1 MKKSKEFTSALFVLL
16 LFVVGLT
23 TQTGC
28 ASSGNKKP
36 ILYVDQSNFIPA
48 DIPSQFLDRYYFLVD
63 KEKKEF
69 KKLLTDEDRQVFIDK
84 FWLERD
90 TDSMTPE
97 NEYKEKIDERIDDIS
112 NERFFGTLGTAGLLF
127 RSNRGFR
134 GDMAKVYL
142 LHGEPDAMDILEGRS
157 FVDLMLWLYI
167 NPENGNVLYAFLFYD
182 KSGSEGT
189 FYLFS
194 QDIFKL
200 DPCGA
205 VNEITENKDRSY
217 FSGLGQACPAEVE
230 QVFQELQMASGKGGI
245 LDGYMFAWTLFN
257 FSQDSTLLQGSVLG
271 PPKPASEIAKNS
283 RASVTGEASKPTG
296 VVGTD
301 YVFASCDKCNSFI
314 PAELR
319 LGKEFALFVRR
330 GDIDWRVIG
339 DQAEVGLKLK
349 IVLENVLNEKFLI
362 FEPKEPIKLKNPK
375 NLIISDPSGQIV
387 VQLLNSDEVSKIPE
401 GTYRVS
407 VYVKNEMTK
416 KYNSWQK
423 EFKK

>member
-1 MKKSKEFTSALFVLL
+1 MKRSKEFTFALFVLL
-16 LFVVGLT
+16 LFAVGLT
-23 TQTGC
+23 AQAGC

-36 ILYVDQSNFIPA
+36 ILYVDQPNFIPA

-84 FWLERD
+84 FWIERD
-90 TDSMTPE
+90 TDPMTPE
-97 NEYKEKIDERIDDIS
+97 NEYKEKIDERIDDIA
-112 NERFFGTLGTAGLLF
+112 NERFFGTSVTTGLLF

-167 NPENGNVLYAFLFYD
+167 NPENGNILYAFLFYD
-182 KSGSEGT
+182 KGGSGGT

-194 QDIFKL
+194 QDIHKL
-200 DPCGA
+200 DFCGA
-205 VNEITENKDRSY
+205 VNEITKNKDHGY

-230 QVFQELQMASGKGGI
+230 QVYQKLQEASGKGGI
-245 LDGYMFAWTLFN
+245 LEGYMFAWALFN

-271 PPKPASEIAKNS
+271 PPKPASEIAKDS
-283 RASVTGEASKPTG
+283 KSSVTGEASKMTG

-319 LGKEFALFVRR
+319 LGKEFVLFVRR
-330 GDIDWRVIG
+330 GDIDWRVVG
-339 DQAEVGLKLK
+339 DQAEVSLKLK
-349 IVLENVLNEKFLI
+349 IVLENVLNEKFLV
-362 FEPKEPIKLKNPK
+362 FESKEPIKLKNPK

-387 VQLLNSDEVSKIPE
+387 VQLLSSDEVFKIPE
-401 GTYRVS
+401 GTYRVNI
-407 VYVKNEMTK
+407 YVKNEMTK

-423 EFKK
+423 EFEK

>member
-1 MKKSKEFTSALFVLL
+1 MKRSKEFTFALFVLL
-16 LFVVGLT
+16 LFAVGLT
-23 TQTGC
+23 AQAGC

-36 ILYVDQSNFIPA
+36 ILYVDQPNFIPA

-84 FWLERD
+84 FWIERD
-90 TDSMTPE
+90 TDPMTPE
-97 NEYKEKIDERIDDIS
+97 NEYKEKIDERIDDIA
-112 NERFFGTLGTAGLLF
+112 NERFFGTSVTTGLLF

-167 NPENGNVLYAFLFYD
+167 NPENGNILYAFLFYD
-182 KSGSEGT
+182 KGGSGGT

-194 QDIFKL
+194 QDIHKL
-200 DPCGA
+200 DFCGA
-205 VNEITENKDRSY
+205 VNEITKNKDHGY
-217 FSGLGQACPAEVE
+217 FSGLGQACPTEVE
-230 QVFQELQMASGKGGI
+230 QVYQKLQEASGKGGI
-245 LDGYMFAWTLFN
+245 LEGYMFAWALFN

-271 PPKPASEIAKNS
+271 PPKPASEIAKDS
-283 RASVTGEASKPTG
+283 KSSVTGEASKMTG

-319 LGKEFALFVRR
+319 LGKEFVLFVRR
-330 GDIDWRVIG
+330 GDIDWRVVG
-339 DQAEVGLKLK
+339 DQAEVSLKLK
-349 IVLENVLNEKFLI
+349 IVLENVLNEKFLV

-387 VQLLNSDEVSKIPE
+387 VQLLSSDEVSKIPE
-401 GTYRVS
+401 GIYQVS

-423 EFKK
+423 EFEK